1 MVRSTGGIM
10 PYHLDFSAM
19 TLADLKLKLER
30 ADLIPS
36 QLPLLDGIDKKLAA
50 LKKAGV
56 QNLEDLSH
64 DLRGSKGPSS
74 LAARSGISEDYLV
87 LLRRT
92 IEGFRP
98 KPLSL
103 REYPGIDEAAVRALA
118 ESGIADSKS
127 LYEAVL
133 GKKARTALAKS
144 TGIAAKT
151 VDELA
156 HLSDLS
162 RIQWVGSTFARVLY
176 EAGYRGPT
184 QIAAADPEV
193 VYEAVLRANESNKLY
208 RGKIGLRDIK
218 RLVKLASELDEDME
232 S

>member
-1 MVRSTGGIM
+1 
-10 PYHLDFSAM
+10 M
-19 TLADLKLKLER
+19 TLKDLKRKLEK

-36 QLPLLDGIDKKLAA
+36 QLPLLDGIDKNLAA

-56 QNLEDLSH
+56 QNLEDLSRN
-64 DLRGSKGPSS
+64 LRGSKGPAS
-74 LAARSGISEDYLV
+74 LAAKSGLSADYLV
-87 LLRRT
+87 LMRRT

-98 KPLSL
+98 KPLPL
-103 REYPGIDEAAVRALA
+103 RDYPGIDDAAVRALA
-118 ESGIADSKS
+118 ESGIVDSKS
-127 LYEAVL
+127 LYEAAL

-151 VDELA
+151 VEEFA
-156 HLSDLS
+156 NLSDLS

-176 EAGYRGPT
+176 VAGFISPT
-184 QIAAADPEV
+184 QIAAADPV
-193 VYEAVLRANESNKLY
+193 AVYDAVMRANEANKLY

-218 RLVKLASELDEDME
+218 RLVKLASELDEDLE